1 MDIRWFTWNF
11 LHSSSDN
18 VTDEFLYAGNPAWEC
33 ICTQNKWLIDL
44 FSTCV
49 TEHTNREHD
58 EVMYG
63 NNKRSRAR
71 SRSLSVALLTSKSK
85 TDKVSGFP
93 FLETLK
99 VHGKKWNSPYE

>member
-1 MDIRWFTWNF
+1 MDIRWFAWNF
-11 LHSSSDN
+11 SHSSSNN
-18 VTDEFLYAGNPAWEC
+18 VTDEFFYAGNPAWEC

-63 NNKRSRAR
+63 YNKRSRAR

-85 TDKVSGFP
+85 TDKVSC
-93 FLETLK
+93 FLFHETLIAR
-99 VHGKKWNSPYE
+99 GKLE